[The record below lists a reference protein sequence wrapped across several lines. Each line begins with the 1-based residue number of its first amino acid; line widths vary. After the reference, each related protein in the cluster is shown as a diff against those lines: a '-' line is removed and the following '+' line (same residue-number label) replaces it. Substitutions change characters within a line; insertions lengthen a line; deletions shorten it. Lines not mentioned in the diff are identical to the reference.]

1 MRRAHPDL
9 DLDYLRPEASPA
21 RARVSTEGLAA
32 LLVIHLDRLKEVHET
47 IGRRAGAVLLRNL
60 AERWSAVLENDQ
72 KLTDLGGG
80 EFAVLV
86 PRASAAAACQ
96 VAEKLLLAL
105 EHPFD
110 VHGASVELGGTIG
123 IADSADGADDPDTL
137 LRHADVAATEAR
149 RQQRSYALYAAGD
162 DHNSPERLAL
172 ATDLRR
178 AIDQNQLVL
187 QYQPQVDVRSGVLT
201 AVEALV
207 RWHHPTRGLLS
218 PDEFIPLAEQTRLI
232 RPLSRFVLRAA
243 VDQCRAWQLDGLD
256 VRVAVNM
263 SVHDLQDPDL
273 PDNVAQLL
281 ASSGVVPDR
290 LCIEI
295 TESALL
301 ADPQRACA
309 ILGRLRTLGVHTAI
323 DDFGT
328 GYSSL
333 AYLKDLPLDEL
344 KIDRSFVQDMAEDAG
359 ARAIVRAVIDLA
371 HDLGL
376 QAIAEGVEDRAT
388 REVLASLGCDVAQGY
403 YFSPPLTADG
413 MAEWAR
419 CGANRG
425 LDEPE
430 RLQSDANRANH
441 RRERATRLM
450 AEEEFLARKQA
461 EAALR
466 ASEER
471 NRLALRAG
479 GMGTWDWDL
488 NGDVQAWSVETEAL
502 HGLAPGT
509 FGGSFVAFREVIHPD
524 DWPAVEAE
532 SRAMVAER
540 RDSLITY
547 RTVWPDG
554 TVRWI
559 EGRGH
564 GVYADDGKLLRV
576 TGTNMD
582 ITERKEAEKALQAN
596 EERFRSQYKGFPLP
610 TYSFLQVG
618 DDFVLQDFNDAAET
632 ATGGRIRDVV
642 GGLASAWYADQPEI
656 PADMRTCVAEQRTL
670 RREMHYRFRSTGVE
684 RDLVVTYVFVAPRT
698 VMAHIEDVT
707 EAKLAEQQRE
717 AMAQSEKLRA
727 LGQMA
732 SGIAHDLNQSLMLV
746 ASYSEL
752 ARQALVQQP
761 PNQAE
766 LEDLLTTTTQAALDG
781 GESVKRL
788 LLFTRAAPEQDSQLV
803 DLNLMVHDAAQLTAP
818 RWRAAAQA
826 ASRPIS
832 LQIEADGHPT
842 IHGSPSRLRELMTNI
857 IFNAVDALPNGGTI
871 RLRVLAEAGQG
882 IVEVIDSGAGMS
894 AEVQERIFEPFFTTK
909 GEAGTGLGLA
919 MVFGI
924 AEQHGGHI
932 EVQSAP
938 GQGTTFRIS
947 FPLVAASAA
956 AEPAPRPVRVVE
968 PLEPLRI
975 LAVDDEAMM
984 TRAVARMLKP
994 SGHQVSAAASA
1005 EEALEMLAA
1014 QPYDVVIS
1022 DMGMGPGMNGWE
1034 LADAV
1039 KRRWPT
1045 VRFLLATGWGA
1056 AIDPGE
1062 ARAKGV
1068 AAVLAKPYHPAELVR
1083 ALAPIDLAA

>member
-1 MRRAHPDL
+1 MLLTP
-9 DLDYLRPEASPA
+9 
-21 RARVSTEGLAA
+21 AA

-60 AERWSAVLENDQ
+60 AERWSAALADGQ
-72 KLTDLGGG
+72 TLTDLGGG

-86 PRASAAAACQ
+86 PSASAAIASEL
-96 VAEKLLLAL
+96 AEKLLLAL

-110 VHGASVELGGTIG
+110 VHGAAVELGGTIG
-123 IADSADGADDPDTL
+123 IALSADDADDTDTL
-137 LRHADVAATEAR
+137 LRRADVAATEAK
-149 RQQRSYALYAAGD
+149 QQQGGYALYAAGD

-178 AIDQNQLVL
+178 AIDQSQLLL
-187 QYQPQVDVRSGVLT
+187 QYQPQVDVRTGGMT

-232 RPLSRFVLRAA
+232 RSLSRFVLRAA
-243 VDQCRAWQLDGLD
+243 VDQCRAWQLGGLD
-256 VRVAVNM
+256 IRVAVNM

-273 PDNVAQLL
+273 PDYVAELL
-281 ASSGVVPDR
+281 ASRGVVPER

-301 ADPQRACA
+301 ADPGRACA
-309 ILGRLRTLGVHTAI
+309 ILGRLRALGVHTAI

-403 YFSPPLTADG
+403 YFSPPLTAAG
-413 MAEWAR
+413 LAEWAC

-425 LDEPE
+425 LDEPD
-430 RLQSDANRANH
+430 RVLSDANRDHH
-441 RRERATRLM
+441 RRERATRLI

-471 NRLALRAG
+471 NRLALLAG

-488 NGDVQAWSVETEAL
+488 SGDLQTWSVETEAM
-502 HGLAPGT
+502 HGLPPGA

-524 DWPAVEAE
+524 DWPAVEHE
-532 SRAMVAER
+532 SRAMIAER
-540 RDSLITY
+540 RDSLIVY

-564 GVYADDGKLLRV
+564 GEYADDGTLLRV

-582 ITERKEAEKALQAN
+582 ITERKEAENALQAN

-610 TYSFLQVG
+610 TYSWLQVG

-632 ATGGRIRDVV
+632 ATNGRIRDGV
-642 GGLASAWYADQPEI
+642 GSLASVWYADQPQI
-656 PADMRTCVAEQRTL
+656 PGYLRTCVAEQRTI
-670 RREMHYRFRSTGVE
+670 RREMHYRFRSSGVE

-707 EAKLAEQQRE
+707 EARRAEQQRE
-717 AMAQSEKLRA
+717 AMAQSAKLRA

-761 PNQAE
+761 PNLAE
-766 LEDLLTTTTQAALDG
+766 LEDLLMTTTQAALDG

-788 LLFTRAAPEQDSQLV
+788 LLFTRAAPDQDNQPV

-818 RWRAAAQA
+818 RWGAAAQA

-832 LQIEADGHPT
+832 LQIDAEGHPT
-842 IHGSPSRLRELMTNI
+842 IHGSPSRLRELMTNV

-871 RLRVLAEAGQG
+871 RLRVMAEDGQG
-882 IVEVIDSGAGMS
+882 IVEVIDSGVGMS
-894 AEVQERIFEPFFTTK
+894 PEVQERVFEPFFTTK

-924 AEQHGGHI
+924 TEQHGGHI
-932 EVQSAP
+932 EVKSAL
-938 GQGTTFRIS
+938 GEGTTFRIS
-947 FPLVAASAA
+947 FPLVAESVAA
-956 AEPAPRPVRVVE
+956 RPEPTPLRAVE
-968 PLEPLRI
+968 PLQPLRV
-975 LAVDDEAMM
+975 LAVDDETMM

-994 SGHQVSAAASA
+994 AGHQVSAAASA

-1014 QPYDVVIS
+1014 QAYDVVVS

-1039 KRRWPT
+1039 MRRWPT

-1068 AAVLAKPYHPAELVR
+1068 AAVLSKPYHPAELLR
-1083 ALAPIDLAA
+1083 ALANTAPVARAA